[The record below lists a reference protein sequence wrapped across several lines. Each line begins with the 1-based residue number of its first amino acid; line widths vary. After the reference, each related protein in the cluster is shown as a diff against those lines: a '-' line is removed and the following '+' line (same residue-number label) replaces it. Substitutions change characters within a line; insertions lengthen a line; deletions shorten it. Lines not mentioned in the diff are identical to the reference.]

1 MSETVII
8 LAMTNSRSLPVSFK
22 GEIKNKKIIN
32 MAYFKFKEDTTGIL
46 GS

>member
-1 MSETVII
+1 MSETVFI

-22 GEIKNKKIIN
+22 GEIKKKKIIN

-46 GS
+46 